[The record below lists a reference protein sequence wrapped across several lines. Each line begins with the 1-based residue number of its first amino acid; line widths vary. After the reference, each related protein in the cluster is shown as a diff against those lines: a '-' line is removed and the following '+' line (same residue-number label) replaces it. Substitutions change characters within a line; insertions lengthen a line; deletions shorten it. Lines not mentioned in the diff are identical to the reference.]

1 MTMTVGMN
9 GGYYPP
15 LNAREEALAKQYG
28 KDAENGNFWRGATL
42 WTGTGLLAGGA
53 TTAYFRDAQI
63 RTAQVYTDARADF
76 LTNAYDKNPGKYASE
91 KANFGNGQ
99 TFDKGVWDGYTSP
112 ENRFKLLDNP
122 FRPDVELRSQSHQYA
137 NNILNAVDET
147 TGKQLVRAAAAKEV
161 GLKHTSHLGKGAG
174 VAAAIITAGLA
185 ISAISA
191 QGEGKEVTASAK
203 QQLAQLKAQE
213 ALAQQQIQRQQQG

>member
-28 KDAENGNFWRGATL
+28 KDAENGNFWRGAAL
-42 WTGTGLLAGGA
+42 WTGTGLAAGGA
-53 TTAYFRDAQI
+53 TTAYFRDAQLK
-63 RTAQVYTDARADF
+63 TSSVYTNERVKF
-76 LTNAYDKNPGKYASE
+76 LESAMSQALNKNLEMDIPLKDWDNAMNKGYRE
-91 KANFGNGQ
+91 NF
-99 TFDKGVWDGYTSP
+99 FKGA
-112 ENRFKLLDNP
+112 ENP
-122 FRPDVELRSQSHQYA
+122 FAERIKFKNQSHQQA
-137 NNILNAVDET
+137 SIALNKVDEA
-147 TGKQLVRAAAAKEV
+147 TGKQLIRAAAAEEV
-161 GLKHTSHLGKGAG
+161 GLKHTSHWKKGAG

-213 ALAQQQIQRQQQG
+213 AMAQQQQQG

>member
-28 KDAENGNFWRGATL
+28 KDAENSNFWRGATL

-53 TTAYFRDAQI
+53 TTAYFRDAQLK
-63 RTAQVYTDARADF
+63 TSTVYTGERVKF
-76 LTNAYDKNPGKYASE
+76 LESTMSQALNKNLEMDIPLKDWDNA
-91 KANFGNGQ
+91 
-99 TFDKGVWDGYTSP
+99 TDKGYR
-112 ENRFKLLDNP
+112 ENFLKGTENP
-122 FRPDVELRSQSHQYA
+122 FTERMKFKNQSHQQA
-137 NNILNAVDET
+137 SIALNKVDEA

-161 GLKHTSHLGKGAG
+161 GLKHTTHLGKGVG

-213 ALAQQQIQRQQQG
+213 AIAQQQLQHQQQG

>member
-42 WTGTGLLAGGA
+42 WTGTGLAAGGA
-53 TTAYFRDAQI
+53 TTAYFRDAQLKTSKI
-63 RTAQVYTDARADF
+63 YTGARADF
-76 LTNAYDKNPGKYASE
+76 LSNALA
-91 KANFGNGQ
+91 GQ
-99 TFDKGVWDGYTSP
+99 PERYGSDILNIFDVKKFDAELNTGLR
-112 ENRFKLLDNP
+112 ENINQGFSNP
-122 FRPDVELRSQSHQYA
+122 FLPDLELQSQSHQQA
-137 NNILNAVDET
+137 SIALNKRDQA
-147 TGKQLVRAAAAKEV
+147 TGKQLIRAAAAEEV
-161 GLKHTSHLGKGAG
+161 GLKHTSHWKKGAG

-213 ALAQQQIQRQQQG
+213 AIAQQQLQHQQQG